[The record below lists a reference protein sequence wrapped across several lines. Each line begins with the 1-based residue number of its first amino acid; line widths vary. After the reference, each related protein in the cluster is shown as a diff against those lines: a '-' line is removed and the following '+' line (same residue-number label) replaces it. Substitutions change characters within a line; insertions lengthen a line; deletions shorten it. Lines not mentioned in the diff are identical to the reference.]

1 MVTGAAKYC
10 PCCFRRY
17 GIVAILMFFMLPLGA
32 QEAPGTATLSN
43 ERIERAKQDKAPTR
57 DKETQESSQPDP
69 AKASALSTGNRTKSE
84 PEAELKGTKESSTS
98 KKAILGDK
106 ETVQETREPPT
117 RAPSHST
124 SPPNRLSNSGSL
136 LGTPFPTA
144 QHIPSARS
152 TQSDRLREI
161 LVVAP
166 NLDAAKQQ
174 KNELTNLGLRI
185 RQRKSLDNLGL
196 VLSLFRV
203 PASVDLDEL
212 TTQLQADF
220 PNYRAEINQRYHP
233 LGKEK
238 RRYGHEMIGLP
249 ASTQCGSGIRLAMLD
264 TKVSEY
270 VSKELEHID
279 LASEGAT
286 AHRHGSA
293 IAQLLVGQR
302 DNIGLLPK
310 ANLTAINVF
319 DLDKKGKLI
328 TTTYRMLSGMD
339 AVAGLKPRPH
349 AINISLGGRYSAL
362 LEWAIKYLHDDSW
375 IIAAAGN
382 SGNKELVYPAA
393 YKEVIAVSAIDH
405 RQRRARKSNSGPHID
420 FSAPGVDIWTLDE
433 SGKGF
438 YASGTS
444 YAAPFITA
452 ILAMHKAAGTPLKDI
467 ISSAIDLGKPG
478 KDELFGY
485 GFLQLK
491 NGC

>member
-10 PCCFRRY
+10 ARCFRRY
-17 GIVAILMFFMLPLGA
+17 GLVAIILFFVLPLGA
-32 QEAPGTATLSN
+32 EETPGTATFSN
-43 ERIERAKQDKAPTR
+43 ERIERDQAGKAPTGG
-57 DKETQESSQPDP
+57 KEPQKSGPPNPATASDTSTRNGTRSEPVTELKRRKESPTVKKGVFSSKEAEQES
-69 AKASALSTGNRTKSE
+69 
-84 PEAELKGTKESSTS
+84 
-98 KKAILGDK
+98 
-106 ETVQETREPPT
+106 REPATEPPE
-117 RAPSHST
+117 RAT
-124 SPPNRLSNSGSL
+124 PPPGRLTNSGSL

-144 QHIPSARS
+144 PHSPS
-152 TQSDRLREI
+152 TQSAKSDRLREI

-166 NLDAAKQQ
+166 TLDAAKQQ
-174 KNELTNLGLRI
+174 KEELTDLGLRI
-185 RQRKSLDNLGL
+185 RQRKLLDHLGL
-196 VLSLFRV
+196 VLSLFRA
-203 PASVDLDEL
+203 PDSLDLDEL
-212 TTQLQADF
+212 ITQLQVDF
-220 PNYRAEINQRYHP
+220 PNYRAEINQRYHS
-233 LGKEK
+233 LGKEM
-238 RRYGHEMIGLP
+238 RRYGHEMTGLS

-270 VSKELEHID
+270 INKAVEHID
-279 LASEGAT
+279 LASEGAN
-286 AHRHGSA
+286 AHRHGSS
-293 IAQLLVGQR
+293 IAQLLVGQKE
-302 DNIGLLPK
+302 NIGLLPK

-328 TTTYRMLSGMD
+328 TSTYQMLSGMN

-362 LEWAIKYLHDDSW
+362 LEWAIKYLHGDSW

-433 SGKGF
+433 SGEGF

-452 ILAMHKAAGTPLKDI
+452 ILALHKAAGTPLKDI

-485 GFLQLK
+485 GFLRVR